1 MEILISMKSG
11 DSSSGFENPYMNSA
25 SSTTDRYFIAEIRDS
40 EEENIDLLQKF
51 SDILLKKLNDPSTYS
66 VENTT
71 LGFKLLKKVDN
82 NKNYTDDWDDWVE
95 FSNQLHEDL
104 EDFFNS

>member
-11 DSSSGFENPYMNSA
+11 NRNSGFENPYMNSA
-25 SSTTDRYFIAEIRDS
+25 SSTTDRYFVAEIRDS
-40 EEENIDLLQKF
+40 EEKNIDLLQKF
-51 SDILLKKLNDPSTYS
+51 SDILLKKLNDPDTYTI
-66 VENTT
+66 ENTT

-95 FSNQLHEDL
+95 FSSQLHEDL
-104 EDFFNS
+104 EDFFDT